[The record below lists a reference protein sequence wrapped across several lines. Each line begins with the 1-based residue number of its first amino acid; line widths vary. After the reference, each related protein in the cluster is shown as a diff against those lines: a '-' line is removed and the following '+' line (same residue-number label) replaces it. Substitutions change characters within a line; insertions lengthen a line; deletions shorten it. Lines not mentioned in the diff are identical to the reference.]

1 MKTALFAFFL
11 SLTVAS
17 AQTLA
22 PEQLADLQL
31 KGYNER
37 NINLFLQA
45 YSDSVKVFDFP
56 EKLLYQGKEK
66 MRNSYAGFFKTATDL
81 NCTVVNRIILGNTVI
96 DQERVVIKKG
106 QPEIEA
112 IAIYKMAHGKIQE
125 VYFIRKQ

>member
-1 MKTALFAFFL
+1 VKTTLFAFAL

-17 AQTLA
+17 AQTLS

-37 NINLFLQA
+37 NIDLFVQA

-56 EKLLYQGKEK
+56 DKLLYQGKDK
-66 MRNSYAGFFKTATDL
+66 MRNSYADFFNVASEL
-81 NCTVVNRIILGNTVI
+81 NCTVVKRIILGNTVI

-112 IAIYKMAHGKIQE
+112 IAIYKVASGRIQE